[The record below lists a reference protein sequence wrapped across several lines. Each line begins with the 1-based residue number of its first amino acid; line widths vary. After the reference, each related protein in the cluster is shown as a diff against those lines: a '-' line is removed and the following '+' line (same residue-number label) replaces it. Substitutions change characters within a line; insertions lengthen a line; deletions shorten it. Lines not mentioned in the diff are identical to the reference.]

1 MRVVIDATPEELAQ
15 LITSI
20 MSDVETD
27 DVTDVE
33 TDTPDDVT
41 NTETNAPD
49 MEPDDAW
56 WSNADVWRY
65 DP

>member
-1 MRVVIDATPEELAQ
+1 VRVVIDATPEEIAQ
-15 LITSI
+15 LITSL
-20 MSDVETD
+20 ML
-27 DVTDVE
+27 DVTDM
-33 TDTPDDVT
+33 TDDMTDDVT

-56 WSNADVWRY
+56 WRNADVWRY

>member
-1 MRVVIDATPEELAQ
+1 MRVVIEAAPEELAQ
-15 LITSI
+15 LITSL
-20 MSDVETD
+20 MSDGPD

-41 NTETNAPD
+41 DDAPD

-56 WSNADVWRY
+56 WRNADTWRY